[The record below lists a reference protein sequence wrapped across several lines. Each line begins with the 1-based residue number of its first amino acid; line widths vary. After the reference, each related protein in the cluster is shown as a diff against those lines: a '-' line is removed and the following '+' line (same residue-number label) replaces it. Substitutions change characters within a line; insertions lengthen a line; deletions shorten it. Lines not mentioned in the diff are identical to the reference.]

1 MLTRKS
7 RLFVLATLCLMP
19 LMGCRSVEVV
29 TEERTRVPDVVF
41 PEFPLASEIVDNK
54 DGTVTA
60 PAEWIIEL
68 EEYRIRIEE
77 TEKNYNDLK
86 EIYGE

>member
-1 MLTRKS
+1 MI
-7 RLFVLATLCLMP
+7 
-19 LMGCRSVEVV
+19 
-29 TEERTRVPDVVF
+29 PDVDF

-60 PAEWIIEL
+60 PAEWIVEL

>member
-1 MLTRKS
+1 
-7 RLFVLATLCLMP
+7 MP
-19 LMGCRSVEVV
+19 LTGCRSVEVV

-41 PEFPLASEIVDNK
+41 PEFPLALEIVDNK

-60 PAEWIIEL
+60 PAEWIVEL

-77 TEKNYNDLK
+77 TEKNYNDFK